1 MFDFINR
8 PLVSCIVCNKAV
20 YTNNTTCSL
29 KCRKAE
35 LLHDLYIDQQVTAGL
50 AAMDAN
56 IEEECTTKC
65 VHYCGENAPC
75 SEECRI
81 AAMENH
87 LDGT

>member
-29 KCRKAE
+29 ECRKAE

-50 AAMDAN
+50 
-56 IEEECTTKC
+56 EEMYAFEKQC
-65 VHYCGENAPC
+65 EL
-75 SEECRI
+75 EE
-81 AAMENH
+81 H